1 MKAVGLAV
9 VATSSV
15 LRCPTAAFPRHP
27 AGGRTPGRATSLPLL
42 WLCLKGES
50 SDNKTLSL
58 QLKYF
63 IQSALC
69 WHFSPPMK
77 VLPMKLDWLTQLRK
91 KINEGIWMEMHCFI
105 LLNVQKELVCCRR
118 KDSIP
123 LDLMNFWLWCEFHEH
138 RRSYRI
144 CSYCDAEEG
153 NVFVW
158 GYGILGKGPNLTET
172 AVPEMIPP
180 SLFGWSDL
188 NPDVRVAHVR
198 CGLSQFAALT
208 SKFLLLLSRE
218 SHVAIL
224 LAALKAKRS
233 FFNHTGTQQEGQT
246 ACSQLAAWSLSIGTA
261 VIELITM

>member
-1 MKAVGLAV
+1 M
-9 VATSSV
+9 
-15 LRCPTAAFPRHP
+15 
-27 AGGRTPGRATSLPLL
+27 
-42 WLCLKGES
+42 
-50 SDNKTLSL
+50 
-58 QLKYF
+58 
-63 IQSALC
+63 
-69 WHFSPPMK
+69 
-77 VLPMKLDWLTQLRK
+77 
-91 KINEGIWMEMHCFI
+91 
-105 LLNVQKELVCCRR
+105 
-118 KDSIP
+118 
-123 LDLMNFWLWCEFHEH
+123 DLMNFWSWCEFHK
-138 RRSYRI
+138 RRCSYRI

-224 LAALKAKRS
+224 LAALKAEKS
-233 FFNHTGTQQEGQT
+233 FLNHTGTQQEGQA